1 MIDELQLSQPQ
12 PGVAMITL
20 NRAKARNALTTTMQ
34 RALDS
39 LLATLAKDDGV
50 RAVVVA
56 GAGDQAFSA
65 GYDIKELGT
74 FDEAQMLANYS
85 EREAMIRH
93 VADFP
98 KPLIGAINGLAHG
111 AGAII
116 SSLFDIRVGSA
127 KSEFR
132 FTAVA
137 YGGVNNTWQLPR
149 VVGLAKALEFT
160 MTGRVIRAEE
170 ALRAGLLNEL
180 VPEDQVREKAIEI
193 AASIAVHPPA
203 GVRQHK
209 ALIRASLGRSIEE
222 AYEAENAVMRGSLR
236 PSRPADLFQS
246 FLADHPDR

>member
-1 MIDELQLSQPQ
+1 MIDELQLSRPR

-20 NRAKARNALTTTMQ
+20 NRAKARNAMTTAMQ

-39 LLATLAKDDGV
+39 LLATLAIDDDV
-50 RAVVVA
+50 RAIVIT

-65 GYDIKELGT
+65 GYDIKELGA
-74 FDEAQMLANYS
+74 FGEDQMLANYA
-85 EREAMIRH
+85 EREALIRH
-93 VADFP
+93 LADFP
-98 KPLIGAINGLAHG
+98 KPLIGAINGVAHG

-116 SSLFDIRVGSA
+116 SSLFDIRVGCA
-127 KSEFR
+127 RSEFR

-149 VVGLAKALEFT
+149 IVGVAKALEFT
-160 MTGRVIRAEE
+160 MTARAIAADE

-180 VPEDQVREKAIEI
+180 VPDEQLRDKAVEI
-193 AASIAVHPPA
+193 AASIAQHPPA
-203 GVRQHK
+203 AVRQHK
-209 ALIRASLGRSIEE
+209 ALIRASLDRSIDE
-222 AYEAENAVMRGSLR
+222 AYEAENAVMRSSLR